1 MVASTSTVQASPTTH
16 PEVFYRQTIF
26 RIARNWAR
34 VPNAPWSRVKDPLF
48 TQCPHSEDYENWTKV
63 STISQCGN
71 FMIFLSLR
79 FYVKSIHGV
88 QNLPFQHI

>member
-1 MVASTSTVQASPTTH
+1 MVASTNTVQASPTTH

-63 STISQCGN
+63 S
-71 FMIFLSLR
+71 
-79 FYVKSIHGV
+79 KIHSGKFIIHKIECLKKFHFV
-88 QNLPFQHI
+88 FSGQT